1 MASHLA
7 AADWSIKPWRFYV
20 KKARLPSDTTFHT
33 LRHMFSTLHIEH
45 GTDQSELMA
54 VGGWL
59 NTRSVQRY
67 LHIRNK
73 HKGNVAQ
80 RLEGFSPTNK
90 VTQP

>member
-1 MASHLA
+1 
-7 AADWSIKPWRFYV
+7 
-20 KKARLPSDTTFHT
+20 
-33 LRHMFSTLHIEH
+33 
-45 GTDQSELMA
+45 MA

-80 RLEGFSPTNK
+80 RLEGRCRRTNK